1 MATTSAAESR
11 PARGAAAVRSVLP
24 SASPWFVAACMVL
37 ISVSLAGLLYLQAGL
52 TIAEAG
58 WLGFGA
64 LLLMVLAEFFSARA
78 RERSAVEAELQ
89 EMARLALS
97 LEREVVRLRERVGAF
112 EADVQHR
119 VEEAVDIRMTGL
131 SADVGVLETLV
142 RDLGDTVAALERAAP
157 PVRAPVQEAAPVQAT
172 AARIDAERPLVAP
185 DGPFAGMSE
194 ADAMALV
201 RKAVDQDG
209 VEVFLQPVVT
219 LPQRRVAF
227 YEALGRLRLETGGMA
242 DGADFVPLANA
253 AGVMPVVDNIMLFR
267 CVRIIRRMSLKS
279 KDVGIFCNI
288 SARTLAD
295 AEFFQQF
302 VDFIGDNRGLAES
315 VIFELSQAEFDGL
328 GPIEQANLEALV
340 ELGFRLSVDNVRRL
354 DLDCARL
361 ADRKVRFV
369 KVDGDLLINPPPAS
383 GANIHA
389 ADLARLLQ
397 RYGIQLIVTRVESE
411 AQVVDLL
418 DYDAAYGQGR
428 LFSPPRPVRSD
439 VMRADSP
446 EQARSPRETREA
458 AASPA
463 PAGTAALAVRRDA
476 TVRPAPRPAP
486 IE

>member
-1 MATTSAAESR
+1 MSTTSAAQSGPTRRES
-11 PARGAAAVRSVLP
+11 GVRSVLP
-24 SASPWFVAACMVL
+24 SASPWFVSACMVL

-112 EADVQHR
+112 EADMQQR
-119 VEEAVDIRMTGL
+119 VEQAVDDQMAGV

-142 RDLGDTVAALERAAP
+142 RDLGETVAALERPAPAARL
-157 PVRAPVQEAAPVQAT
+157 PVHEPTPRYEAAAGPAPQ
-172 AARIDAERPLVAP
+172 PSLVAP

-194 ADAMALV
+194 AEAMALV

-227 YEALGRLRLETGGMA
+227 YEALGRLRLDTGEMVDA
-242 DGADFVPLANA
+242 ADFVPLARE

-267 CVRIIRRMSLKS
+267 CVRIVRRMSLKS

-315 VIFELSQAEFDGL
+315 VIFELSQAEFEAL

-354 DLDCARL
+354 DFDCARL
-361 ADRKVRFV
+361 ADRRVRFV
-369 KVDGDLLINPPPAS
+369 KVDGDLLISPPEAA

-389 ADLARLLQ
+389 ADLGRLLQ
-397 RYGIQLIVTRVESE
+397 RYGVQLVATRIESE
-411 AQVVDLL
+411 TQVVDLL
-418 DYDAAYGQGR
+418 DHEAAFGQGR
-428 LFSPPRPVRSD
+428 LFSPPRPVRPD
-439 VMRADSP
+439 VMRSDAPDRP
-446 EQARSPRETREA
+446 RAAREEAARSVPREA
-458 AASPA
+458 
-463 PAGTAALAVRRDA
+463 TAAPPRRDA
-476 TVRPAPRPAP
+476 TIRPVPRPAP

>member
-1 MATTSAAESR
+1 MT
-11 PARGAAAVRSVLP
+11 AVRSVLP

-97 LEREVVRLRERVGAF
+97 LEREVIRLRERVGAF
-112 EADVQHR
+112 EADVQQR
-119 VEEAVDIRMTGL
+119 VEEAVDVRLTGL
-131 SADVGVLETLV
+131 SADVVVLESLV
-142 RDLGDTVAALERAAP
+142 RDLGDTVAALERPAP
-157 PVRAPVQEAAPVQAT
+157 PVRAPVQEAAPQSAT
-172 AARIDAERPLVAP
+172 AMAARVAAGPPLVAP

-194 ADAMALV
+194 TDAMALV

-209 VEVFLQPVVT
+209 VEVFLQPIVT
-219 LPQRRVAF
+219 LPQRRIAF
-227 YEALGRLRLETGGMA
+227 YEALGRLRLETGGLA
-242 DGADFVPLANA
+242 DGADFVPLARQ

-267 CVRIIRRMSLKS
+267 CVRIIRRMALKS

-288 SARTLAD
+288 SAQTLAD

-340 ELGFRLSVDNVRRL
+340 DLGFRLSVDNVRRL

-361 ADRKVRFV
+361 ADRKVSFV
-369 KVDGDLLINPPPAS
+369 KVDADLLINPPPAS

-428 LFSPPRPVRSD
+428 LFSPPRPIRSD
-439 VMRADSP
+439 VIRADAP
-446 EQARSPRETREA
+446 EQARPAREPREA
-458 AASPA
+458 AIRSAQT
-463 PAGTAALAVRRDA
+463 GTAALAVRRDA

>member
-1 MATTSAAESR
+1 MSTTSAAQSGPTR
-11 PARGAAAVRSVLP
+11 RQTGTRSVLP

-58 WLGFGA
+58 WLGFGS

-97 LEREVVRLRERVGAF
+97 LEREVVRLRDRVGTF
-112 EADVQHR
+112 EADMQQR
-119 VEEAVDIRMTGL
+119 VEQAVDDQMNGV
-131 SADVGVLETLV
+131 SADIGVLETLV
-142 RDLGDTVAALERAAP
+142 RDLGETVARLERPGPAA
-157 PVRAPVQEAAPVQAT
+157 RAPVHEAAPRFED
-172 AARIDAERPLVAP
+172 AARPRTEPSFVAP

-201 RKAVDQDG
+201 RRAVDRDG
-209 VEVFLQPVVT
+209 VEVFLQPIVT

-227 YEALGRLRLETGGMA
+227 YEALGRLRLDTGEMVDA
-242 DGADFVPLANA
+242 ADFVPLARE

-267 CVRIIRRMSLKS
+267 CVRIVRRMSLKS
-279 KDVGIFCNI
+279 KDVGIYCNI

-315 VIFELSQAEFDGL
+315 VIFELSQAEFDAL
-328 GPIEQANLEALV
+328 GPIEQANLEALG

-361 ADRKVRFV
+361 ADRRVRFV
-369 KVDGDLLINPPPAS
+369 KVDGDLLINPPEAA

-389 ADLARLLQ
+389 ADLGRLLQ
-397 RYGIQLIVTRVESE
+397 RYGVQLIATRIESE

-418 DYDAAYGQGR
+418 DYDVALGQGR

-439 VMRADSP
+439 VLRAEAPDQPSAAR
-446 EQARSPRETREA
+446 ETAARQAPREATVV
-458 AASPA
+458 
-463 PAGTAALAVRRDA
+463 PAGHDA
-476 TVRPAPRPAP
+476 TIRPAPRPAP